1 MKDAASEEEQNKKV
15 LFLGLD
21 NAGKSTLLFQ
31 MKDNQFKDTV
41 PTVGLNVES
50 IKYRGM
56 NFTLWD
62 VSGQATRL
70 WKHYFDK
77 INAVIFVV
85 DSSDRDKIQRA
96 QEELHKVI
104 NDPELQNAPL
114 LVFANK
120 QDMPGSMPKEEVYS
134 ILQLSTVTEARKKDI
149 CFQACSAVNGEGIWE
164 GIGALGDIINQSEK
178 NILHTSSIHNQSA
191 R

>member
-1 MKDAASEEEQNKKV
+1 MGCNLASLKKMKDAASEEEQNKKV

-31 MKDNQFKDTV
+31 MKENQFKDTV

-85 DSSDRDKIQRA
+85 DSSDREKIQRA

-120 QDMPGSMPKEEVYS
+120 QDMPGSMAKEEVYDS
-134 ILQLSTVTEARKKDI
+134 L
-149 CFQACSAVNGEGIWE
+149 
-164 GIGALGDIINQSEK
+164 
-178 NILHTSSIHNQSA
+178 
-191 R
+191 